1 MEEVSRSKLGL
12 GGGGRVVDARFK
24 VAKKKDEISFET
36 KNKGRGR
43 SEVLRIKRL
52 DSWPEKTL
60 LVHILLV
67 LINPMEL
74 QLEGWAALLLPLAK
88 VEARQETQLWQQQP
102 GRQ

>member
-1 MEEVSRSKLGL
+1 MAK
-12 GGGGRVVDARFK
+12 
-24 VAKKKDEISFET
+24 KKKDEIFVET
-36 KNKGRGR
+36 KNRVVAAPRCLG
-43 SEVLRIKRL
+43 SKRV
-52 DSWPEKTL
+52 DSWPEKML